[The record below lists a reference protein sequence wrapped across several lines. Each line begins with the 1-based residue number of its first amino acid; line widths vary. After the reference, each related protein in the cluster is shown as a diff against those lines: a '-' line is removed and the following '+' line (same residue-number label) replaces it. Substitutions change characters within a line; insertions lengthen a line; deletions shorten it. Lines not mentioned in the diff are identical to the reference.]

1 MNGTLPRDDVT
12 RINVF
17 ERRSERES
25 YIVKTRN
32 SLTLLVPITTHA
44 TNNVDVIIYYIVDF
58 EN

>member
-32 SLTLLVPITTHA
+32 SLTLLVPITNA
-44 TNNVDVIIYYIVDF
+44 RDK
-58 EN
+58 